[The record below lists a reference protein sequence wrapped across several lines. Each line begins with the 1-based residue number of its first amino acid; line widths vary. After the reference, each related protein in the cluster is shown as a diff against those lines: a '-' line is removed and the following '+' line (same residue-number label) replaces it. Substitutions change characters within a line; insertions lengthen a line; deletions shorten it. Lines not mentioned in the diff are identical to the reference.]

1 MLKFLR
7 LGAAIAAVLSTQFSN
22 SLLTAQAYTEQQM
35 VQTGTSSLVIT
46 EMPNA
51 VNDNSILIADSSSN
65 TPDLVEKVGPAGIML
80 SLAVVGDGAVG
91 VALSARNAKHPSKS
105 GSNSLDKEDTIH
117 LDRASRDLQKKLLRL
132 LHDDRDTADRLLSQ
146 VKIKNPSKPIN
157 WCVEKVIYDLERD
170 RGAT

>member
-22 SLLTAQAYTEQQM
+22 SLLTAQAHTEQQL
-35 VQTGTSSLVIT
+35 VQASTSLVIT
-46 EMPNA
+46 EIPNA
-51 VNDNSILIADSSSN
+51 VNANSILIADSSTN
-65 TPDLVEKVGPAGIML
+65 TPDVLEKVGSAGIML
-80 SLAVVGDGAVG
+80 GLAAVGGGAIG
-91 VALSARNAKHPSKS
+91 VALSARNAKHSFKS
-105 GSNSLDKEDTIH
+105 GSISLDKKDTIH
-117 LDRASRDLQKKLLRL
+117 LDQASRDLQKKLLRL